1 MQRVVCEKQL
11 QLELKKDIKDLT
23 LINFI
28 IFVSMQGVHL
38 YFTSPKWKKIR
49 LGMNLDK
56 PDPYRN
62 DNYFHDSISIIEAL
76 YKKENR
82 KFNYEKI
89 ESYIYNLKDNN
100 KDNDILQGLYSLGF
114 PRSLSRES
122 LEKVIEEITIFSVEY
137 LLYKQITKDVE
148 NPSCI
153 DVKLVNKNDDYTY
166 TKRF

>member
-28 IFVSMQGVHL
+28 VFISLHCMIL
-38 YFTSPKWKKIR
+38 YVTSPRWRTRRPESQSGKA
-49 LGMNLDK
+49 
-56 PDPYRN
+56 DPFR
-62 DNYFHDSISIIEAL
+62 DENYFDDSMKIIELL
-76 YKKENR
+76 YKKEN
-82 KFNYEKI
+82 KIFYYNEIENYLYYLVGSQK
-89 ESYIYNLKDNN
+89 ESNIIN
-100 KDNDILQGLYSLGF
+100 GLYSLGF